1 MINDT
6 AEKSGELCTWEEGR
20 ERETDSLYSSSL
32 YSSSLYSTYLYS
44 TSLTFTSLYSTSL
57 LTCQGIMSNLLA
69 RLLKNWTAVGFH
81 LDSLIN
87 NENLDFKES
96 KMKGLRQRKLK
107 MISRSTWRSWRSSQ
121 RTWRR
126 SSTLQTNTKGTKKYN
141 DSIAPILFQGLSQ
154 PRPLLTIICWNSL
167 LGGEKMIYK
176 H

>member
-1 MINDT
+1 MFRCLDMPLPMHVSLYNNIT
-6 AEKSGELCTWEEGR
+6 AYYTKSLALVKFMEEGR

-57 LTCQGIMSNLLA
+57 LTCQGIMSKLLA

-87 NENLDFKES
+87 NENLDIKES

-121 RTWRR
+121 RTWRK
-126 SSTLQTNTKGTKKYN
+126 SSTLQTNTKGKKEEN
-141 DSIAPILFQGLSQ
+141 I
-154 PRPLLTIICWNSL
+154 
-167 LGGEKMIYK
+167 
-176 H
+176 